1 MNSSVKNE
9 QFHKWLSELDLREFV
24 ALDLETTGLDAAA
37 HRIIEVGAVRFQDG
51 VEVDIFEQLV
61 NPGEPLSPF
70 ITELTGLTDD
80 DLQNQPPFSA
90 VANDLLKFIG
100 TVPLVGQNIGFDLGF
115 LSSEGRR
122 LDSTK
127 GRRNPFAFSKHEV
140 LDTAQLCRIFWP
152 EWPRFG
158 LAMLAERFGIE
169 QLSKHRAVADA
180 RVTGNVLSQIIE
192 QLPGRIWGEMA
203 GDLAYLTRGTFHR
216 SERFFMRF
224 EKLADEINPPEDVVR
239 QFEKA
244 DDAEENTAAELP
256 SLEEVFD
263 EHGLL
268 QKVLP
273 NYELRLAQL
282 QMAQAV
288 KASLEQN
295 EILLCEAP
303 TGVGKSLSYLIAA
316 ALWTADA
323 HDEARQVFVS
333 SHTKALQEQLH
344 RKEMHTL
351 HDLRIPVRSAILK
364 GRKNYLCCRRLRSV
378 IREAPAQLSDED
390 RLRLMPLIRW
400 AATTTTGDISE
411 IGGFRP
417 DSAPWLWAQVCN
429 DSTSC
434 SRSNCGTS
442 KGCFYRIAQERAA
455 KAQIVFVNHALLFS
469 DPSRFTIKPA
479 PLRKFVL
486 DEGHHIERAA
496 ASAATVELDSFKLRS
511 TLMRLLEERADRGLL
526 TRLSSALSH
535 LEASNTEIEKLTIAL
550 RDHTAS
556 FYGTIRSCFDELA
569 SVIPSKEAVGIS
581 KIRFRHGDRIHQT
594 LSEYG
599 KSLLLQWRELVG
611 QLQKLLR
618 LLSELTGDDSISRE
632 LLLELRSSLERLS
645 ETEKSL
651 QRIFDATDDEW
662 VYWIQT
668 HTGNRGRT
676 VSLHGRP
683 VLIGPILENNFWP
696 MVDTAVVASATLATD
711 GTFEHCK
718 ASLGLGDVPK
728 ERLLEKRLPSPFDLK
743 EQMRLF
749 VPVYFPNPRGQ
760 SDAWTSHIGQLVAE
774 IMRRQR
780 RGTLVLTTSLKLLDH
795 LATELTPI
803 AKSEQRTL
811 LAQGRDG
818 APAKLLEEFRK
829 RKDAIL
835 LGAAN
840 FWEGVDVV
848 GEALQILVV
857 TRLPFDVPTE
867 PWIASRLD
875 KFSDAGL
882 DAFQK
887 LSLPEAVLRLRQGL
901 GRLIRHRHD
910 RGIAIITDSR
920 IFTTRFG
927 ALIRSE
933 LPVEAIAVTT
943 TDDLWRM
950 CAEFFP
956 EDSQSWS
963 ESSSELSYNKTTNR

>member
-1 MNSSVKNE
+1 MNPPAKNRNL
-9 QFHKWLSELDLREFV
+9 QKWLSELGLREFV

-37 HRIIEVGAVRFQDG
+37 HRIIEVGVVRFQDG
-51 VEVDIFEQLV
+51 VEVGVFEQLV
-61 NPGEPLSPF
+61 NPGEPLPPF

-80 DLQNQPPFSA
+80 DLLNEPPFFA
-90 VANDLLKFIG
+90 VANDLLEFIG
-100 TVPLVGQNIGFDLGF
+100 TVPIIGQNVGFDLGF
-115 LSSEGRR
+115 LTSEGRR
-122 LDSTK
+122 LDNTK
-127 GRRNPFAFSKHEV
+127 GRRNPFSFSKHEV

-158 LAMLAERFGIE
+158 LALLAERFGIE
-169 QLSKHRAVADA
+169 QLLKHRAVADA
-180 RVTGNVLSQIIE
+180 RATGNVLCQIIK
-192 QLPGRIWGEMA
+192 QLPDRIWAEMA
-203 GDLAYLTRGTFHR
+203 GDLAYLSRGTFHR
-216 SERFFMRF
+216 SERFFMRL
-224 EKLADEINPPEDVVR
+224 EKLADGINPPEDVVR
-239 QFEKA
+239 QFEKVI
-244 DDAEENTAAELP
+244 DIEEDAPEELP

-273 NYELRLAQL
+273 NYELRPAQL
-282 QMAQAV
+282 QMAKVV

-316 ALWTADA
+316 VLWAVDNP
-323 HDEARQVFVS
+323 DEARQVFVS
-333 SHTKALQEQLH
+333 SHTKALHEQLH

-351 HDLRIPVRSAILK
+351 HELRIPVRSAILK

-411 IGGFRP
+411 TGGFRP
-417 DSAPWLWAQVCN
+417 ESAPWIWAQVCN

-434 SRSNCGTS
+434 SRSNCGIS

-469 DPSRFTIKPA
+469 DPSRFTMKPA

-511 TLMRLLEERADRGLL
+511 ALMRLLEERVDRGLL
-526 TRLSSALSH
+526 TRLSTRG
-535 LEASNTEIEKLTIAL
+535 EVSNTEIGKLTIEL

-556 FYGTIRSCFDELA
+556 LYSTIRSCFDELA
-569 SVIPSKEAVGIS
+569 SVLPSKEAVGIS
-581 KIRFRHGDRIHQT
+581 KIRFRHDDRIHQK
-594 LSEYG
+594 LSEHG
-599 KSLLLQWRELVG
+599 NSLLLQWRELVG
-611 QLQKLLR
+611 ELQKLLR
-618 LLSELTGDDSISRE
+618 LLSELTGEDSISRE

-645 ETEKSL
+645 ETEKAL
-651 QRIFDATDDEW
+651 QRIFDATNDEW
-662 VYWIQT
+662 VYWVQT

-683 VLIGPILENNFWP
+683 ILIGPILENNFWP
-696 MVDTAVVASATLATD
+696 LVDTAVVTSATLATD

-718 ASLGLGDVPK
+718 ASLGLGDVPE
-728 ERLLEKRLPSPFDLK
+728 ERLSETRLPSPFNLK

-760 SDAWTSHIGQLVAE
+760 SDAWTSHIGKLVTE
-774 IMRRQR
+774 IIRRQR

-848 GEALQILVV
+848 GEALQILIV
-857 TRLPFDVPTE
+857 TRLPFDVPSE

-875 KFSDAGL
+875 KFSDAGI

-933 LPVEAIAVTT
+933 LPVEAIAVTSP
-943 TDDLWRM
+943 DDLWRM
-950 CAEFFP
+950 CDEFFP
-956 EDSQSWS
+956 ETS
-963 ESSSELSYNKTTNR
+963 

>member
-1 MNSSVKNE
+1 MNHSVNNK
-9 QFHKWLSELDLREFV
+9 QLQRWFSELGLREFV
-24 ALDLETTGLDAAA
+24 ALDLETTGLDAES

-51 VEVDIFEQLV
+51 VEVDVFEQLV
-61 NPGEPLSPF
+61 NPNEPLPPF

-80 DLQNQPPFSA
+80 DLQNQPSFST
-90 VANDLLKFIG
+90 VANDLLEFIG
-100 TVPLVGQNIGFDLGF
+100 TVPIAGQNVVFDLGF
-115 LSSEGRR
+115 LTSEGRR
-122 LDSTK
+122 IDHAK
-127 GRRNPFAFSKHEV
+127 RRRNPFTFSKHEV

-158 LAMLAERFGIE
+158 LAMLAEKFGIE
-169 QLSKHRAVADA
+169 QISKHRAVADA
-180 RVTGNVLSQIIE
+180 CVTGHVLSKIIE
-192 QLPGRIWGEMA
+192 SLPNRVWGELA
-203 GDLAYLTRGTFHR
+203 RDLAYLSRGTFHR
-216 SERFFMRF
+216 SERFFMRL
-224 EKLADEINPPEDVVR
+224 EELAASCGPPDDVKR
-239 QFEKA
+239 QFEQVNDA
-244 DDAEENTAAELP
+244 DENTAEELP

-263 EHGLL
+263 EQGLL

-273 NYELRLAQL
+273 NYELRPAQL

-288 KASLEQN
+288 RTSLEQN

-303 TGVGKSLSYLIAA
+303 TGVGKSLSYLVSS
-316 ALWTADA
+316 ALWTADNS
-323 HDEARQVFVS
+323 DEARQVIVS

-344 RKEMHTL
+344 RKEMQTL

-400 AATTTTGDISE
+400 AATTKTGDISE
-411 IGGFRP
+411 AGGFRP
-417 DSAPWLWAQVCN
+417 ESASWLWAQVCS
-429 DSTSC
+429 DAISC
-434 SRSNCGTS
+434 SRSSCGTT
-442 KGCFYRIAQERAA
+442 KGCFYRTAQERAA
-455 KAQIVFVNHALLFS
+455 KAQIIFVNHALLFS

-496 ASAATVELDSFKLRS
+496 ASAASIELDSFKLRS
-511 TLMRLLEERADRGLL
+511 VLMRLLEERADRGLL
-526 TRLSSALSH
+526 TRLSARG
-535 LEASNTEIEKLTIAL
+535 EASDTEIEKLTMEL
-550 RDHTAS
+550 RDHTAGL
-556 FYGTIRSCFDELA
+556 YMAIRSCFDGLA
-569 SVIPSKEAVGIS
+569 SALPSKEAIGIS
-581 KIRFRHGDRIHQT
+581 KIRYRHDDRIHHT

-599 KSLLLQWRELVG
+599 DSLLLQWRELVAEF
-611 QLQKLLR
+611 QKLLR
-618 LLSELTGDDSISRE
+618 LLSELTGEDALPRE
-632 LLLELRSSLERLS
+632 FLLELRSSLERLS
-645 ETEKSL
+645 ETEQAL
-651 QRIFDATDDEW
+651 QRIFEATDEEW
-662 VYWIQT
+662 VYWTQT
-668 HTGNRGRT
+668 HAGNRGRS
-676 VSLHGRP
+676 VSLHGRL
-683 VLIGPILENNFWP
+683 VLIGPLLEQKFWP
-696 MVDTAVVASATLATD
+696 LVDTAVVTSATLATD

-718 ASLGLGDVPK
+718 ASLGLGDVPVD
-728 ERLLEKRLPSPFDLK
+728 RLSETMLSSPFDLK

-760 SDAWTSHIGQLVAE
+760 SDAWSSHIAQLLAE
-774 IMRRQR
+774 IMRRHR
-780 RGTLVLTTSLKLLDH
+780 RGTLVLTTSLKLLDS
-795 LATELTPI
+795 LAAELTPI

-829 RKDAIL
+829 RKNAIL

-848 GEALQILVV
+848 GEALEILIV
-857 TRLPFDVPTE
+857 TRLPFDVPSD

-875 KFSDAGL
+875 KFSDAGS
-882 DAFQK
+882 DAFKQ

-910 RGIAIITDSR
+910 KGIAIITDSR

-933 LPVEAIAVTT
+933 LPIEAIAVTSPS
-943 TDDLWRM
+943 DLWRM
-950 CAEFFP
+950 CAEFLP
-956 EDSQSWS
+956 ETSQSCS
-963 ESSSELSYNKTTNR
+963 ESSSELSYNETTNR